1 MTLIYP
7 QENRNQNDFVSQV
20 NDSLSQSVNLIYN
33 RQRKLFEDPNISFKH
48 HMIVIDELLAIS
60 TIANKQICDSFFS
73 LLIQIALLGRST
85 SVHLLTRSQLFNYA
99 HEWLFLLTATST
111 SFTDANSV
119 N

>member
-85 SVHLLTRSQLFNYA
+85 SVHLLTCSQLFNYA